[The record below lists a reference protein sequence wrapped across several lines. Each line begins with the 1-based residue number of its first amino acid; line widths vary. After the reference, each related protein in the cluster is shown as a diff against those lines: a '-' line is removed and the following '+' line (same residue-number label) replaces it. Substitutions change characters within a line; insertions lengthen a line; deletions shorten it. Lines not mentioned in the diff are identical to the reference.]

1 MLFILISFVF
11 CGFFSLSK
19 SDFMTVVSNVNLFC
33 KKCQTQMNEHGKNF
47 IRCKNLYGNS
57 LIRSGL
63 LLLSNEIVLKFSL
76 KKTVTLGKLQ
86 GLFFSVSFSLFK
98 YLFIWLQRVLA
109 AAHEIQFPDQGLNLG
124 TQHWGSAESQPL
136 GHQRSPRIFSLL
148 VIDTRVSLLDGG

>member
-63 LLLSNEIVLKFSL
+63 LLLSNEIALKFSL
-76 KKTVTLGKLQ
+76 KKTVTLGKL
-86 GLFFSVSFSLFK
+86 
-98 YLFIWLQRVLA
+98 
-109 AAHEIQFPDQGLNLG
+109 
-124 TQHWGSAESQPL
+124 
-136 GHQRSPRIFSLL
+136 
-148 VIDTRVSLLDGG
+148 

>member
-1 MLFILISFVF
+1 
-11 CGFFSLSK
+11 
-19 SDFMTVVSNVNLFC
+19 MTVVSNVNLFC
-33 KKCQTQMNEHGKNF
+33 KKCQTQMNEHGKHF

-57 LIRSGL
+57 LIHSGL

-86 GLFFSVSFSLFK
+86 GLVFSVSFSLFK
-98 YLFIWLQRVLA
+98 YLFIWLQQFLVA
-109 AAHEIQFPDQGLNLG
+109 ARGIQFPDQGLNPD